1 MTDKIQ
7 QTLIIPDPLGGMRL
21 DQALAIFLPQFSR
34 TQIQEWIKSGN
45 VTVNNK
51 KWKARDTVLGG
62 ETVIIDAMRKAQP
75 AWDAQPIDLNII
87 YEDEAVI
94 IINKTAG
101 MVVHPAAGNFENTLL
116 NAVLHHAPSLQQLPR
131 AGILHR
137 LDKNTSGLLII
148 AKTHDSLQ
156 YLSRQL
162 KNHKIIRI
170 YQAIAF
176 GVMTSGGTIN
186 EPISR
191 HPIQRKRMAVIETG
205 KEAITHYRVI
215 ERYRAYTRLKI
226 QLETGRTHQIRVH
239 MAYIR
244 HPLLGDPVYGG
255 RLQLPKG
262 ASHDLVQI
270 LRTFKRQ
277 ALHASELSIT
287 HPITHKMMTWNAPLP
302 EDMQKLIEVLKA
314 DAKDLDIFS

>member
-1 MTDKIQ
+1 MTEKIQ
-7 QTLIIPDPLGGMRL
+7 QTFIIPDHLGGMRL
-21 DQALAIFLPQFSR
+21 DQALAAFLPHFSR
-34 TQIQEWIKSGN
+34 TQIQEWIKSGDI
-45 VTVNNK
+45 TVDNK
-51 KWKARDTVLGG
+51 KWKARDTILGG
-62 ETVIIDAMRKAQP
+62 ETIIIDAMRKAQP
-75 AWDAQPIDLNII
+75 AWNAEPIDLNII
-87 YEDEAVI
+87 YEDEAI
-94 IINKTAG
+94 IIVNKSAG

-116 NAVLHHAPSLQQLPR
+116 NALLHHAPSLQQLPR

-148 AKTHDSLQ
+148 AKTHEALQHLSL
-156 YLSRQL
+156 QL
-162 KNHKIIRI
+162 KNHDIIRI
-170 YQAIAF
+170 YQAIVF

-186 EPISR
+186 EPIGR

-205 KEAITHYRVI
+205 KEAVTHYRI
-215 ERYRAYTRLKI
+215 TERYRAYTRLKV

-262 ASHDLVQI
+262 ASQDLIQE
-270 LRTFKRQ
+270 LRAFKRQ

-287 HPITHKMMTWNAPLP
+287 HPVTNKMMTWNAPLP
-302 EDMQKLIEVLKA
+302 DDMVNLIEVLKR
-314 DAKDLDIFS
+314 DAQL